1 MSYQLDPL
9 ESTCRSGVRRI
20 TLETILG
27 GRGRR
32 RWSRSYGKPLDWDA
46 SLAPVKGVGRKDDW
60 VVQTTCSYERVLAT
74 RQEALVQSRTT
85 VESVPTRDGEPAYHC
100 GAQSWT
106 GIVAKWVASAWN
118 WGRSSGQ
125 SQLEVVSCLLFWTGS
140 VRKGDLSTAP
150 PLAPWVSCVSGTV
163 WLFTLLLG
171 LNMNLRKLPSL
182 QIFCC
187 YCLWKNNSACF
198 IVFLWGVNE
207 CVSIWKRMAA
217 R

>member
-1 MSYQLDPL
+1 MFGW
-9 ESTCRSGVRRI
+9 CR
-20 TLETILG
+20 LPAAM
-27 GRGRR
+27 RGF
-32 RWSRSYGKPLDWDA
+32 WP
-46 SLAPVKGVGRKDDW
+46 PGRKLGCRAGPLRSLYW
-60 VVQTTCSYERVLAT
+60 PGMENL
-74 RQEALVQSRTT
+74 LIT
-85 VESVPTRDGEPAYHC
+85 VELSPGLALP
-100 GAQSWT
+100 
-106 GIVAKWVASAWN
+106 AKWVASAWN

-150 PLAPWVSCVSGTV
+150 PVAPWVSHVSGTV

-171 LNMNLRKLPSL
+171 LNMNLPKLPSL
-182 QIFCC
+182 QIFFC

-198 IVFLWGVNE
+198 IVLLWGVNE